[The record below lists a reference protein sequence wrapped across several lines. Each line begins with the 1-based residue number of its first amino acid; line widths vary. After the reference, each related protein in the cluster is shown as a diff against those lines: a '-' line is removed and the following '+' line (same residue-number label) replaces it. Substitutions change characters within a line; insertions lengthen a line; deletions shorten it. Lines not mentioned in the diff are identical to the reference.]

1 VAMHSPASYH
11 SFASPPASRH
21 RRTCAGILA
30 LIAGSAAIVG
40 FSFTTTPALK
50 PEVRLSAT
58 LPKASRAAC
67 TTVRKS
73 TFSPMLPAVQP
84 RANAGMRNMFE
95 PRTARHDAVRVNV
108 MVPKEKP
115 NVGVPSL
122 SSANFTLKQMIGQ
135 MRPTDTPGDNTKR
148 NNNSL
153 VNFFSATGRSQELT
167 GQEEEIPLLLKEYRG
182 DAKKMALR
190 ELAVQA
196 RLRGSHA
203 DASRL
208 PVLPILGTFES
219 KCIVHMT
226 ENGFSFGD
234 KSLWTVE
241 NLNGITDTLVSYP
254 YFPQKQQLS
263 DKLPIIGPEMF
274 LRRREAYIR
283 KVIKGMVLAL
293 QEIHNNGIAHSA
305 LDMTS
310 ILVSTFD
317 ETKIKE
323 LKVHLGNFGYAV
335 DTMGGEKPDPAF
347 PQQLTGAAAAGSLL
361 RSPEEAA
368 LTAGRGELETEAAI
382 RAARKDDLY
391 RAGLVMAEL
400 VYGAMSP
407 EGPNARTHSS
417 FIERRLRF
425 KGFNVEGLREW
436 SLEPSWTLVVDF
448 LDKDDRA
455 GWDFLQH
462 LVKPASD
469 MSSDEI
475 IEKAL
480 KHRFLKEN
488 TSPLGI

>member
-1 VAMHSPASYH
+1 MRKS
-11 SFASPPASRH
+11 
-21 RRTCAGILA
+21 A
-30 LIAGSAAIVG
+30 LSAA
-40 FSFTTTPALK
+40 
-50 PEVRLSAT
+50 
-58 LPKASRAAC
+58 
-67 TTVRKS
+67 
-73 TFSPMLPAVQP
+73 LPAVQP
-84 RANAGMRNMFE
+84 RANVGMRGVYRE
-95 PRTARHDAVRVNV
+95 TTVKPRRAVSVNV

-115 NVGVPSL
+115 KVGVPSL

-135 MRPTDTPGDNTKR
+135 MRPAEVPGENGKR

-153 VNFFSATGRSQELT
+153 VNFFSATGRELT

-190 ELAVQA
+190 ELAVQS
-196 RLRGSHA
+196 RLRSA
-203 DASRL
+203 DADISVL

-241 NLNGITDTLVSYP
+241 NLNGVTDILVSYP

-283 KVIKGMVLAL
+283 KVVKGAIYAL
-293 QEIHNNGIAHSA
+293 QEIHRNGIAHSA

-323 LKVHLGNFGYAV
+323 LKVHLSNFGYAV
-335 DTMGGEKPDPAF
+335 DTQGTVKAVDPR
-347 PQQLTGAAAAGSLL
+347 QLTGAAAAQSLL
-361 RSPEEAA
+361 RTPEEAA
-368 LTAGRGELETEAAI
+368 LTAGRGEMEKDEAISATK
-382 RAARKDDLY
+382 RDDVYKL
-391 RAGLVMAEL
+391 GLIMAEL
-400 VYGAMSP
+400 IYGAMSP
-407 EGPNARTHSS
+407 EGPNPRTHSQ

-425 KGFNVEGLREW
+425 KGFKVDGLREW
-436 SLEPSWTLVVDF
+436 SLEPAWTLVVDF

-455 GWDFLQH
+455 GWDLMQL
-462 LVKPASD
+462 LVKPAVE
-469 MSSDEI
+469 MTPEEI
-475 IEKAL
+475 LEKAL

-488 TSPLGI
+488 TSPLGL